1 MAGADEPLR
10 WSVTPAAKRETS
22 LSQMR
27 SHAGFAVLLRR
38 RTPRPEKQTVCE
50 LASSWTRDESSLVH
64 VRKAGIIGGR
74 AITRHT
80 GASRYPS
87 PAGCANKGRPGYR
100 RGDAS
105 FVAGMKRRG
114 WPEQAR
120 P

>member
-10 WSVTPAAKRETS
+10 WSVTPAAKRETT
-22 LSQMR
+22 LSQIR

-50 LASSWTRDESSLVH
+50 LASSWTRDELVH
-64 VRKAGIIGGR
+64 VRKAGISGGR

-80 GASRYPS
+80 GASRYPREQRATRLS
-87 PAGCANKGRPGYR
+87 PGC
-100 RGDAS
+100 AS